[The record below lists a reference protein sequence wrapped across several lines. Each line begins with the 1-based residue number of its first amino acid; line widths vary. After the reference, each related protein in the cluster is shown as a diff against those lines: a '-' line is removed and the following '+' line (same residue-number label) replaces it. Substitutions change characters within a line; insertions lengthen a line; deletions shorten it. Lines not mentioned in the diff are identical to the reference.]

1 MASRKHHAAALALA
15 AAVLLP
21 LSSQASPFALAH
33 AAEIESSKP
42 SAAPTLGRQYSH
54 LPAANSLHSSFNPYA
69 MDAPIYHDSE
79 RWDWLSYPGKVVPGG
94 QIINIDTGGQCS
106 TGWIVSQKQRYFIL
120 TAGHYGRVYD
130 RFAIRDRN
138 GNSAV
143 IGQMVERKTS
153 PTTAVATTPSSSFLL
168 SNTSIHDF
176 LATTKYLAGMGFNGL
191 NKTIPAP
198 FAIWAT
204 VPGNHADSI

>member
-106 TGWIVSQKQRYFIL
+106 TGWICLLYTSPSP
-120 TAGHYGRVYD
+120 
-130 RFAIRDRN
+130 RDRTR
-138 GNSAV
+138 SR
-143 IGQMVERKTS
+143 M
-153 PTTAVATTPSSSFLL
+153 PSS
-168 SNTSIHDF
+168 
-176 LATTKYLAGMGFNGL
+176 A
-191 NKTIPAP
+191 
-198 FAIWAT
+198 
-204 VPGNHADSI
+204 